1 MSDCIVCAE
10 KFNKSTRSKIKCQYC
25 DFEACRTCCETYVLN
40 ENTPHCMNNECGR
53 EWTRQFLS
61 EIFTQVFMSKDYKTH
76 REEVIFNN
84 ERALLPATQP
94 LVEREIAVEKIQ
106 DERQKICDEIRELQ
120 KKLNNLF
127 MEESRLRNTNRKD
140 IERAQFIRACPDA
153 ECRGFLSTQWKC
165 GICEKWVCPT
175 CHEIKGLDKNIEHEC
190 NPDNVATAQ
199 LLSNDTKPCPK
210 CGTGIFKIDGCF
222 AENTPILLWNGSI
235 KMSQNIRVGDVLV
248 GDDGTERVVEKLCSG
263 EDNLYEI
270 QQEYGIKYIVNSKH
284 TLVLKYIGE
293 NNKNWI
299 NYNKLLITVEHFLNI
314 PECIRNDIVGL
325 KYYNNK
331 YQTTPIKV
339 VPLGKGKYYGW
350 MVNKNN
356 IFLLEDRTVVKNCD
370 QMWCTQC
377 QTGFSWRTGRI
388 ETNIHN
394 PHYYEW
400 LRRNAENGVI
410 PRNPAD
416 NPCANNRII
425 TNATANDISYWLRL
439 VKNIDNVLLTG
450 LRLRSMRMCESIIH
464 LRYVTINHFRYNHLT
479 NNEKLRIQYMRKQI
493 TEDLFKTYIQQQD
506 KKHQKNR
513 EISNVLNMVY
523 ETCTD
528 IMFRFLEFIKKPDI
542 EFEAANKILNE
553 VDAIVKYSNDCF
565 VKISRTYKS
574 KLLKFNEN
582 IRLS

>member
-1 MSDCIVCAE
+1 
-10 KFNKSTRSKIKCQYC
+10 
-25 DFEACRTCCETYVLN
+25 
-40 ENTPHCMNNECGR
+40 MNNECGR